1 MCPTVVQFSCIV
13 PQASHIVCL
22 AAHSQVDGVACGFV
36 SLSCDVD
43 LDVLS
48 TCFDLEPFQG
58 LCRSLT
64 SDDNAKSE
72 AVVQGGYPRMVVR
85 ERTDVWLLYT
95 DCCTM
100 EPLYR
105 GHHWDPAGCPV

>member
-1 MCPTVVQFSCIV
+1 M
-13 PQASHIVCL
+13 CL

-72 AVVQGGYPRMVVR
+72 AVVQGGYPRMVVG
-85 ERTDVWLLYT
+85 ERTDVWILYT
-95 DCCTM
+95 DCCVQWNLSIEDTIGTQLAV
-100 EPLYR
+100 LYR
-105 GHHWDPAGCPV
+105 EVSLTQR